1 LLVVGIH
8 EGAAPGPRVRNVN
21 TAGMILERIGTLD
34 DGLPVAMTRPQEV
47 AEFVLGAL
55 REAELEGEEGTGKTN
70 TAVFWLVSLKPNGTP
85 SGSPVRRWTYRA
97 IGRPDARIS
106 YDGHA
111 VPTREERE
119 AFKEHARRYR

>member
-1 LLVVGIH
+1 
-8 EGAAPGPRVRNVN
+8 
-21 TAGMILERIGTLD
+21 
-34 DGLPVAMTRPQEV
+34 MTRPQEV

-55 REAELEGEEGTGKTN
+55 RGAELEGEEGKTN
-70 TAVFWLVSLKPNGTP
+70 TAVFWLVPLKPNGTP
-85 SGSPVRRWTYRA
+85 SGSRVRRWTYRA

-106 YDGHA
+106 CDGHA